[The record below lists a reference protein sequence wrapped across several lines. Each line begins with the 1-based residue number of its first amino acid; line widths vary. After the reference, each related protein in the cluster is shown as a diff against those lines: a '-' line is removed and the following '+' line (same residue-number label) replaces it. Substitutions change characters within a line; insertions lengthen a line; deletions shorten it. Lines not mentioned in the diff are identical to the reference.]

1 MTQDNFIDHF
11 RREFFQE
18 AREILENISDD
29 ILKLEADPENSE
41 LLNSIFRGIH
51 TIKGSAGSFELGVI
65 SDFTHHLEGLLN
77 SLRDGKISLSPDM
90 VDVILSGSDE
100 IAGMIEMCADGGTP
114 ELNYEIIDRIAACL
128 EKDKNIKPDL
138 NIKSDSNDAAPDR
151 HENPQNI
158 TDQSQD
164 IQQTEKEQDS
174 KNYGISIKK
183 GAIPDDMY
191 DDFLKRAE
199 KGDNI
204 FKIRLKY
211 TSAHF
216 ENGYDPLVF
225 LKNLYEASSLYNVEL
240 KEENPVPMLQNFEPL
255 QLYLDPII
263 YVAASIASSEIYDLV
278 FDEELIEVEELI
290 EKISDPADSKQ
301 TDSKQA
307 SYFQHQDKVGESKSS
322 NSDSIEDMI
331 RSKEAMAEFIEGSL
345 DMLQTAEKA
354 VMRYEEKGSD
364 SALDELFRVV
374 HNIKGDSDLMGFKD
388 LVTFTH
394 AFESVLDLLRTKK
407 LERTQDIVELAL
419 QSVDLIKGAFA
430 DIEAQKTIRSHSQ
443 LYKQIRYYLDSK
455 TADNQDLS
463 DTKASDSTKEPALG
477 ELNVQ
482 PAFVIADKE
491 LHEVYLEQILQFKSI
506 LIQLID
512 TPSDD
517 IKLNSI
523 KRTLK
528 DIIKASS
535 TVGHKSLEESAADAF
550 RAVNLITVE
559 KTHGGGASLPVSD
572 TIQASKEPQENK
584 ITDSIN
590 NVIDSMGGLLGEPKK
605 IGEILISEGKI
616 KKEDLNS
623 ALEAQKPVGQ
633 ILLESGKIS
642 KNDLDS
648 ALNKQK
654 LISMA
659 PSQKISA
666 PSADETQGI
675 KTMRVDEHKVE
686 SFSNL
691 VGEMLIARNTYAY
704 LLSRLASAQNQ
715 NETTEIVKDLKE
727 NLHLF
732 ARLTN
737 DVQHG
742 VISLRMIPVRGIFQ
756 KFSRVVRD
764 ISRKQNKMIQIMT
777 DGEDIEIDK
786 KVADVLSDPLV
797 HLIRNSC
804 DHGIETPVDRK
815 KAGKTEKGTIL
826 LKASREGGNIVIR
839 INDDGR
845 GVNKAKLLEKAQKLG
860 LNFTSVNDPGLMDI
874 IFMPGL
880 STAEQITDVSGRGV
894 GMDVV
899 KTTIHSLGGTVSVM
913 SEQGEGTQITLTIP
927 TSMGIDTVLF
937 VEAGGNSYAIPINY
951 IMETLKVQPD
961 KFIRAGEQLM
971 FYYRGEV
978 VSVHFLDELLDS
990 YSLLNSDSNE
1000 LLHNR
1005 RDMGNDDIS
1014 MVIIKTSRDKYGVI
1028 IDRFDK
1034 NMEIAV
1040 KPLPSMLSGLDV
1052 ISGISILGDGRVLLV
1067 INPEQ
1072 LAG

>member
-1 MTQDNFIDHF
+1 MTHDNFIDHF
-11 RREFFQE
+11 RLEFFQE

-29 ILKLEADPENSE
+29 ILKLEADPENSD
-41 LLNSIFRGIH
+41 LLNSVFRGIH

-77 SLRDGKISLSPDM
+77 ALRDGKLSLSPDM

-100 IAGMIEMCADGGTP
+100 ISSMIDICADGGTP
-114 ELNYEIIDRIAACL
+114 ELNYELIDRIAACL
-128 EKDKNIKPDL
+128 EKDKNIQADSHDDA
-138 NIKSDSNDAAPDR
+138 SDR
-151 HENPQNI
+151 EEKPQNI
-158 TDQSQD
+158 TEPSQST
-164 IQQTEKEQDS
+164 QQTEKEQDS
-174 KNYGISIKK
+174 TSYSISIKK
-183 GAIPDDMY
+183 GSIPDNVY
-191 DDFLKRAE
+191 DSFLKRAE
-199 KGDNI
+199 NGDNI
-204 FKIRLKY
+204 FKITLKY

-225 LKNLYEASSLYNVEL
+225 LKNLYEASSIYYVTL
-240 KEENPVPMLQNFEPL
+240 KKENPVPTIQNFEPL

-263 YVAASIASSEIYDLV
+263 YVATSMTLKEVYDLV
-278 FDEELIEVEELI
+278 FDEELIEVEELL

-301 TDSKQA
+301 A
-307 SYFQHQDKVGESKSS
+307 SYFQHQNKAGESKQSS
-322 NSDSIEDMI
+322 SDSFEDII

-354 VMRYEEKGSD
+354 VMEYEERGTV

-388 LVTFTH
+388 LVTFSH
-394 AFESVLDLLRTKK
+394 AFESILDLLRLKK
-407 LERTQDIVELAL
+407 LERSQDIVELAL
-419 QSVDLIKGAFA
+419 QSVDFIKGAFA
-430 DIEAQKTIRSHSQ
+430 DIEAEKNIRSQSQ
-443 LYKQIRYYLDSK
+443 LYKRIKYYLDLQR
-455 TADNQDLS
+455 ADIESGTEDGSSADSDDLTEQS
-463 DTKASDSTKEPALG
+463 
-477 ELNVQ
+477 Q
-482 PAFVIADKE
+482 FVIEDKE
-491 LHEVYLEQILQFKSI
+491 LNEVYIEQILQFKAI
-506 LIQLID
+506 LIQLMD
-512 TPSDD
+512 KFTASDSNAD
-517 IKLNSI
+517 PIFLNSI

-528 DIIKASS
+528 DLIKASS
-535 TVGHKSLEESAADAF
+535 TVGHKSLEQIASDSLLNIEKIAPEQDIQSVSLLFSDI
-550 RAVNLITVE
+550 VNSIV
-559 KTHGGGASLPVSD
+559 D
-572 TIQASKEPQENK
+572 T
-584 ITDSIN
+584 
-590 NVIDSMGGLLGEPKK
+590 MGEFFGEPKK

-616 KKEDLNS
+616 KKEDLSS

-633 ILLESGKIS
+633 ILLESGKIT
-642 KNDLDS
+642 KDDLDS
-648 ALNKQK
+648 ALTKQK
-654 LISMA
+654 IISMV
-659 PSQKISA
+659 PTSKIS
-666 PSADETQGI
+666 SAQQTDEPQGI

-691 VGEMLIARNTYAY
+691 VGEMLIARNTYSY
-704 LLSRLASAQNQ
+704 LLTRLVSAQNQ
-715 NETTEIVKDLKE
+715 NETNEIVKDLKE

-742 VISLRMIPVRGIFQ
+742 VISLRMIPIRGIFQ

-804 DHGIETPVDRK
+804 DHGIETPVERK

-826 LKASREGGNIVIR
+826 LKASREGSNIVIR

-845 GVNKAKLLEKAQKLG
+845 GINKEKLFEKAQKLG
-860 LNFTSVNDPGLMDI
+860 LNFTSVNDPNLMDI

-913 SEQGEGTQITLTIP
+913 SEAGEGTQITLSIP

-951 IMETLKVQPD
+951 IIETLKVQLN
-961 KFIRAGEQLM
+961 KFIRAGDQLM

-978 VSVHFLDELLDS
+978 ISVHFLDELLA
-990 YSLLNSDSNE
+990 SDSAY
-1000 LLHNR
+1000 LLHDR
-1005 RDMGNDDIS
+1005 RDMGNNDIPI
-1014 MVIIKTSRDKYGVI
+1014 VIIKTSRDKYGVI

-1072 LAG
+1072 LMG

>member
-114 ELNYEIIDRIAACL
+114 ELNYEIIDRIAARL
-128 EKDKNIKPDL
+128 EK
-138 NIKSDSNDAAPDR
+138 KSLDNQEKIQEKVDVQQDNSEILSNSKSTTSEPSAS
-151 HENPQNI
+151 
-158 TDQSQD
+158 QSSSF
-164 IQQTEKEQDS
+164 E
-174 KNYGISIKK
+174 IKK
-183 GAIPDDMY
+183 GAIPDNMY
-191 DDFLKRAE
+191 DDFFKRAE

-225 LKNLYEASSLYNVEL
+225 LKNLYEATSLYYVEL
-240 KEENPVPMLQNFEPL
+240 KEPNPLPLLENFEPL

-263 YVAASIASSEIYDLV
+263 YVAASIESSEIYDLV

-290 EKISDPADSKQ
+290 EKKSDPAGSKQ

-307 SYFQHQDKVGESKSS
+307 SYFQHQDKAGGAKSS
-322 NSDSIEDMI
+322 TSDSIEDMI

-345 DMLQTAEKA
+345 EMLQTAEKA
-354 VMRYEEKGSD
+354 VMQYEENGSI
-364 SALDELFRVV
+364 SALNELFRVV

-394 AFESVLDLLRTKK
+394 AFESVLELLRTEK
-407 LERTQDIVELAL
+407 LERSQAIVELAL
-419 QSVDLIKGAFA
+419 QSVDFIKGAFA
-430 DIEAQKTIRSHSQ
+430 DIEAQKNIRSHSQ
-443 LYKQIRYYLDSK
+443 LYKQIKYYLDSK
-455 TADNQDLS
+455 TADNKNLS
-463 DTKASDSTKEPALG
+463 DTKAFDSAKEPALG
-477 ELNVQ
+477 DADGQ

-491 LHEVYLEQILQFKSI
+491 LHEVYLEQILQFKAI
-506 LIQLID
+506 LIQLMD
-512 TPSDD
+512 NFSVSDSNAD
-517 IKLNSI
+517 PIFLNSI

-535 TVGHKSLEESAADAF
+535 TVGHKSLEESASDAF
-550 RAVNLITVE
+550 RAVDLITVE
-559 KTHGGGASLPVSD
+559 TDGGASLPVSD

-590 NVIDSMGGLLGEPKK
+590 NVIDSMSGLLGEPKK

-616 KKEDLNS
+616 KEEDLNS

-742 VISLRMIPVRGIFQ
+742 VISLRMIPIRGIFQ

-764 ISRKQNKMIQIMT
+764 ISRKQNKMIHIMT

-804 DHGIETPVDRK
+804 DHGIETPVERK

-826 LKASREGGNIVIR
+826 LKASREGSNIVIR
-839 INDDGR
+839 INDDGK
-845 GVNKAKLLEKAQKLG
+845 GINKAKLLEKAQKLG

-978 VSVHFLDELLDS
+978 ISVHFLDELLNFDDIS
-990 YSLLNSDSNE
+990 NSDSKE

-1005 RDMGNDDIS
+1005 RDMGKDDIS

-1052 ISGISILGDGRVLLV
+1052 ISGISILGDGKVLLV

>member
-11 RREFFQE
+11 RQEFFQE

-29 ILKLEADPENSE
+29 ILKLEADPENDE
-41 LLNSIFRGIH
+41 LLNSVFRGIH
-51 TIKGSAGSFELGVI
+51 TIKGSAGSFELGII

-77 SLRDGKISLSPDM
+77 SLRDKKISLSPDM

-100 IAGMIEMCADGGTP
+100 ISSMIDMCANGETP
-114 ELNYEIIDRIAACL
+114 ELNNELIERIAACL
-128 EKDKNIKPDL
+128 EKESLDSQEKVQDKVDV
-138 NIKSDSNDAAPDR
+138 
-151 HENPQNI
+151 
-158 TDQSQD
+158 
-164 IQQTEKEQDS
+164 EQDNSEILSNS
-174 KNYGISIKK
+174 KSTSSEPSSSESSASQSSSFEIKK
-183 GAIPDDMY
+183 GAIPDQFY
-191 DDFLKRAE
+191 DSFLQRSNN
-199 KGDNI
+199 GDNI
-204 FKIRLKY
+204 FKITLKY

-225 LKNLYEASSLYNVEL
+225 LTNLYESSSLYNPVLENS
-240 KEENPVPMLQNFEPL
+240 NPVPPLNDFEPL
-255 QLYLDPII
+255 HLYLDPII
-263 YVAASIASSEIYDLV
+263 YVATSMTSKEVYELV
-278 FDEELIEVEELI
+278 FDEELIYVEELL
-290 EKISDPADSKQ
+290 EHDSSQ
-301 TDSKQA
+301 STQS
-307 SYFQHQDKVGESKSS
+307 SKSAG
-322 NSDSIEDMI
+322 SIEDVI
-331 RSKEAMAEFIEGSL
+331 RNSEAMSEFIEGSL

-354 VMRYEEKGSD
+354 VMEYENSASA

-394 AFESVLDLLRTKK
+394 AFESVLDLLRTNK
-407 LERTQDIVELAL
+407 LQRSQAVVELAL
-419 QSVDLIKGAFA
+419 QSVDFIKGAFA

-443 LYKQIRYYLDSK
+443 LYKQIRYYLDSNK
-455 TADNQDLS
+455 TADNKHLS
-463 DTKASDSTKEPALG
+463 RINLQDTKHSNSK
-477 ELNVQ
+477 ELNFNDSAVQ
-482 PAFVIADKE
+482 PVFVAADKE
-491 LHEVYLEQILQFKSI
+491 LHDVYIEEVLQFKAI
-506 LIQLID
+506 LIQWMDNLHVSDSKISLIL
-512 TPSDD
+512 
-517 IKLNSI
+517 LNSI

-528 DIIKASS
+528 DIIKASA
-535 TVGHKSLEESAADAF
+535 TVGHKSLEQIASDAF
-550 RAVNLITVE
+550 SAVNLITVE
-559 KTHGGGASLPVSD
+559 THSRASLPIAN
-572 TIQASKEPQENK
+572 TTQASKEPQEDK

-590 NVIDSMGGLLGEPKK
+590 IVIDTMGELFGEPKK
-605 IGEILISEGKI
+605 IGEILLESGKI
-616 KKEDLNS
+616 KEEDLHS

-633 ILLESGKIS
+633 ILIESGKIT
-642 KNDLDS
+642 KGDLDS
-648 ALNKQK
+648 ALTKQK
-654 LISMA
+654 IISMM
-659 PSQKISA
+659 PTPKISSSA
-666 PSADETQGI
+666 QQADEPQGI

-691 VGEMLIARNTYAY
+691 VGEMLIARNTYSY
-704 LLSRLASAQNQ
+704 LLSRLVSAQNQ
-715 NETTEIVKDLKE
+715 NETNEIIKDLKE

-742 VISLRMIPVRGIFQ
+742 VVSLRMIPIKGIFQ

-764 ISRKQNKMIQIMT
+764 ISRKQNKMINIMT

-804 DHGIETPVDRK
+804 DHGIETPVERK
-815 KAGKTEKGTIL
+815 KAGKAEQGTIL
-826 LKASREGGNIVIR
+826 LKASREGSNIVIR

-845 GVNKAKLLEKAQKLG
+845 GINKAKLVEKAQKLG
-860 LNFTSVNDPGLMDI
+860 LNFSSVNDSGLMDI

-899 KTTIHSLGGTVSVM
+899 KTTIQSLGGSVSVM
-913 SEQGEGTQITLTIP
+913 SEHGEGTQITLTIP

-951 IMETLKVQPD
+951 IMETIKVKPD

-971 FYYRGEV
+971 FFYRGEV
-978 VSVHFLDELLDS
+978 ISVHFLDELLDS
-990 YSLLNSDSNE
+990 ESLLNSDSNE
-1000 LLHNR
+1000 LLHDR
-1005 RDMGNDDIS
+1005 RDMGNNDIS
-1014 MVIIKTSRDKYGVI
+1014 MVIIKTARDKYGVI